1 MSRGFSLRGRLTVSM
16 LLVFA
21 LGLAAA
27 ATLFYVEVG
36 SARADLRDRTLR
48 SQARDLLA
56 SLHAGPDGRLA
67 PRLSG
72 SWADAYARPRSGFY
86 FTLYD
91 SAGRPVASSP
101 DLAAP
106 LPRLEVPP
114 GETYGRLDFTGV
126 EPDRLALVAA
136 RAPAGHTAVVGRGQ
150 PDPEMLAESVL
161 LDEDYEYLYVLAP
174 FVLLSLALVWPISGW
189 SLRPVARASREAAA
203 VGPANPAARITADR
217 LPDEV
222 RPLAE
227 AVNAALDRLARA
239 YVAERRLTADAAH
252 ELRTPLAVL
261 SLRLQKA
268 RLGEADWPAIERDV
282 TRLGR
287 LVGQLMDLARRES
300 PARGDV
306 TPAELNLSRIVRQ
319 AAAQVLPLAEEA
331 GRLLEVDAPDEV
343 RVPGRADDLRDMMV
357 NLLDNALVHGAGT
370 ISVAVRA
377 ARRACRRRGERR
389 GARRARAAAGG
400 GVRPLPQGARRLPRR
415 RPGARDRAPGGAR
428 PRRGRPLPA
437 GTRRTGGGG
446 PADRQAARRGST
458 WPGAAR
464 IGRSGGR
471 GGHAPITG
479 TWIDTGGRGS
489 RRPRSW
495 MAEENTK
502 HPMEVELK
510 LRLPRGG
517 PDRAGTAPGVP
528 GPARD
533 GAGGAARGHHLLRHA
548 RSRPGREGRHPS
560 RQAERGPSRPDGQAA
575 RSRARRGRPARG
587 MGVAD
592 RAGHARSRPARGD
605 AGRRH
610 RGRPGGQGARAGLRH
625 RYPAHGPRA
634 ARRRDHHGRG
644 RARRGDDHGRR
655 RERGGERAR
664 ARAAGR
670 DARPALPPG
679 PRPARDGASDDRP
692 REQGRSRLPPADG
705 AGAAR
710 EQGAG
715 AWTWTAA
722 SACRRRSGRSWRR
735 GSATSSPTSPP
746 LPPATR
752 RACTRCGSPSAGC
765 VPPWCSSRRTS
776 SRTRR
781 RGSRPSSSASA
792 GCSARPATGTS
803 SAWTPCRRRWTTR
816 RERAGSTCCGR
827 PPRQSARRRIAGSR
841 RRSGGRP

>member
-21 LGLAAA
+21 LGLGAA

-56 SLHAGPDGRLA
+56 SLHAGPDGHLA

-86 FTLYD
+86 FTIYN

-136 RAPAGHTAVVGRGQ
+136 RAPAGHTVVVGRGQ

-217 LPDEV
+217 LPDEI

-370 ISVAVRA
+370 ISVAVRPH
-377 ARRACRRRGERR
+377 GER
-389 GARRARAAAGG
+389 
-400 GVRPLPQGARRLPRR
+400 VVV
-415 RPGARDRAPGGAR
+415 
-428 PRRGRPLPA
+428 
-437 GTRRTGGGG
+437 
-446 PADRQAARRGST
+446 
-458 WPGAAR
+458 
-464 IGRSGGR
+464 
-471 GGHAPITG
+471 
-479 TWIDTGGRGS
+479 
-489 RRPRSW
+489 
-495 MAEENTK
+495 
-502 HPMEVELK
+502 EVSDE
-510 LRLPRGG
+510 G
-517 PDRAGTAPGVP
+517 PGVP
-528 GPARD
+528 EPLREEVFDRFRKGRAASPGAGLGLAIVRQVARD
-533 GAGGAARGHHLLRHA
+533 HGGDVRFLPVPGGRVEVVLPIGRPHDAGPRGRV
-548 RSRPGREGRHPS
+548 RPGS
-560 RQAERGPSRPDGQAA
+560 AE
-575 RSRARRGRPARG
+575 
-587 MGVAD
+587 V
-592 RAGHARSRPARGD
+592 
-605 AGRRH
+605 
-610 RGRPGGQGARAGLRH
+610 
-625 RYPAHGPRA
+625 
-634 ARRRDHHGRG
+634 
-644 RARRGDDHGRR
+644 
-655 RERGGERAR
+655 
-664 ARAAGR
+664 AAGVVM
-670 DARPALPPG
+670 
-679 PRPARDGASDDRP
+679 
-692 REQGRSRLPPADG
+692 
-705 AGAAR
+705 
-710 EQGAG
+710 
-715 AWTWTAA
+715 
-722 SACRRRSGRSWRR
+722 
-735 GSATSSPTSPP
+735 P
-746 LPPATR
+746 L
-752 RACTRCGSPSAGC
+752 
-765 VPPWCSSRRTS
+765 
-776 SRTRR
+776 
-781 RGSRPSSSASA
+781 
-792 GCSARPATGTS
+792 
-803 SAWTPCRRRWTTR
+803 
-816 RERAGSTCCGR
+816 
-827 PPRQSARRRIAGSR
+827 
-841 RRSGGRP
+841 